1 MQLTLQKFGNPI
13 LRQVAEEVKVF
24 NQDLKTLADKMLEIM
39 YQSQG
44 IGLAAEQA
52 GRLERIFVLDIPPTA
67 DMSKDGERDNPGIS
81 MPLFLVNPVITNH
94 SEETENGIEGC
105 LSFPGIQSEIER
117 WVEVDAEYMDLE
129 GNPQKIHAKGLLAR
143 AIQHELDH
151 LNGVLFIDRMP
162 PAKKILLDGKLKRLA
177 KETKKALR

>member
-44 IGLAAEQA
+44 IGLAADQA

-67 DMSKDGERDNPGIS
+67 DMSK
-81 MPLFLVNPVITNH
+81 H
-94 SEETENGIEGC
+94 
-105 LSFPGIQSEIER
+105 
-117 WVEVDAEYMDLE
+117 
-129 GNPQKIHAKGLLAR
+129 
-143 AIQHELDH
+143 
-151 LNGVLFIDRMP
+151 
-162 PAKKILLDGKLKRLA
+162 
-177 KETKKALR
+177 

>member
-1 MQLTLQKFGNPI
+1 
-13 LRQVAEEVKVF
+13 
-24 NQDLKTLADKMLEIM
+24 
-39 YQSQG
+39 
-44 IGLAAEQA
+44 
-52 GRLERIFVLDIPPTA
+52 
-67 DMSKDGERDNPGIS
+67 

-94 SEETENGIEGC
+94 YEETENGIEGC

-129 GNPQKIHAKGLLAR
+129 GSPQKIHAKGLLAR

-162 PAKKILLDGKLKRLA
+162 PTKKILLDGKLKRLA